1 MKSIAELE
9 KRIQCLEK
17 ENQYLKRR
25 LMDAGIPY
33 SVKNTDCDSD
43 VYDPDQGARILPRN
57 ITETDAKVFFSMFWG
72 RTDVYSRRSIKKST
86 GEVNYYTQCHNF
98 WKNGC
103 PRITGSRIKCRD
115 CQKQSYKELKK
126 SRLLDI

>member
-17 ENQYLKRR
+17 ENQYLKRL

-43 VYDPDQGARILPRN
+43 VYDPD
-57 ITETDAKVFFSMFWG
+57 
-72 RTDVYSRRSIKKST
+72 
-86 GEVNYYTQCHNF
+86 
-98 WKNGC
+98 
-103 PRITGSRIKCRD
+103 
-115 CQKQSYKELKK
+115 
-126 SRLLDI
+126 